1 MSTFLGYLVSEL
13 SWTDLLCS
21 TVAAL
26 LAVVSITLGTRQH
39 SKSMLV
45 RSETAAAL
53 RERRRIARNLHDG
66 VGHGLTVIALQA
78 RRLPGSPA
86 TTHHVAQIIEEAA
99 QATLADLRGTL
110 ADLRHEPPP
119 LRERQNRERQDQ
131 ERQNRERQDLP
142 PREEPRRHDDG
153 VPLSA
158 RVTELAGRFPFPD
171 LVLRLRNVAA
181 ERHVPPEVARTAF
194 RVAQEALTNALKHNS
209 GPVHLEVCFGD
220 KLSVSVV
227 NETPAPGVM
236 MAVAVTGPVP
246 LPGRQGG
253 TGLHGLSERVA
264 EQGGRLES
272 GPLAGGGFVTRAV
285 IPVPLAILREDEPC
299 GRSAS

>member
-26 LAVVSITLGTRQH
+26 LAVVSFTLGTRRH
-39 SKSMLV
+39 TKSMLA
-45 RSETAAAL
+45 RSESAATL

-78 RRLPGSPA
+78 RRLTGSPA
-86 TTHHVAQIIEEAA
+86 TAHHVAQIIEETV

-110 ADLRHEPPP
+110 TDLRHEPPP
-119 LRERQNRERQDQ
+119 PRGRR
-131 ERQNRERQDLP
+131 DLP
-142 PREEPRRHDDG
+142 PGDPVDPGDPGEEPRRHDDG
-153 VPLSA
+153 ALLSA
-158 RVTELAGRFPFPD
+158 RLTELAGRFPFPD
-171 LVLRLRNVAA
+171 LAVRLRNVAA

-194 RVAQEALTNALKHNS
+194 RVAQEALTNALKHNA
-209 GPVHLEVCFGD
+209 GPVHLEVCFGE

-227 NETPAPGVM
+227 NETHALGV
-236 MAVAVTGPVP
+236 MAVAMP
-246 LPGRQGG
+246 LPRRQGGG
-253 TGLHGLSERVA
+253 TGLRGLSERVA
-264 EQGGRLES
+264 EQGGHLES
-272 GPLAGGGFVTRAV
+272 GPLTGGGFVTRAV
-285 IPVPLAILREDEPC
+285 IPVTPAIFREDEPC